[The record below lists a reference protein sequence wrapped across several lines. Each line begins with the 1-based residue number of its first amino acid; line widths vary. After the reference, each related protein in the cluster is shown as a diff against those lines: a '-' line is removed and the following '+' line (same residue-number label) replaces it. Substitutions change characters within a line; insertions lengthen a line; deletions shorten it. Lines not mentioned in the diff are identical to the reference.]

1 MSIRFLADADLNHA
15 IVIGALVGKQRSISS
30 LPPRLISKAE
40 AILMCSNSRRVR
52 AAFLFRTTQVQCPSI
67 FPIDCSQGG

>member
-1 MSIRFLADADLNHA
+1 VSIRFLADADLNHA
-15 IVIGALVGKQRSISS
+15 IVIGALGREAALNFLTASQTD
-30 LPPRLISKAE
+30 LEAE

-67 FPIDCSQGG
+67 FSD